1 MIGFSE
7 LKIKSQFLLQNNVQQ
22 AQIISETANTTTN
35 TTNNEPYVE
44 IPLTLERAETIIKQY
59 AETKGNAGN
68 RQLYATLIASKIIL
82 TETTICI
89 TITNDVQ
96 LQLLN
101 NMRQDMLDELRQLLS
116 NKQAQLTIV
125 VSETSNE
132 SKAYKPDDKFKML
145 AEKNPFLMELKKR
158 FDLSVEY

>member
-1 MIGFSE
+1 MVGFSE

-22 AQIISETANTTTN
+22 AQIISETANTTAN
-35 TTNNEPYVE
+35 VINNEPYVE

-68 RQLYATLIASKIIL
+68 RQLYATLIASKITL
-82 TETTICI
+82 TDVTICI

-116 NKQAQLTIV
+116 NKQTQLSIV
-125 VSETSNE
+125 VSETSSE
-132 SKAYKPDDKFKML
+132 TKAFKPDDKFKML